1 MLLKNEM
8 HFIFHIKVV
17 YNKLQFIGLIGGTH
31 PNLGATRPRA
41 GIAMLGLEAP
51 HGNALNRRAF
61 ACQGIEP

>member
-17 YNKLQFIGLIGGTH
+17 YNKPQFVGLIGGTH
-31 PNLGATRPRA
+31 PNLGATRPRV

-51 HGNALNRRAF
+51 TWQCF
-61 ACQGIEP
+61 K

>member
-1 MLLKNEM
+1 MQSIAKIDRILLKNEM

-31 PNLGATRPRA
+31 PNLGATRPRV

-51 HGNALNRRAF
+51 TWQ
-61 ACQGIEP
+61 C